1 MRRTPFVLLQAGNL
15 LSGVGNGVAM
25 VVLPWLVLE
34 ITGSA
39 TATGAIAAATLVP
52 VLVSSL
58 FVGTLVDMVGRKR
71 VALLADALSGVSTAG
86 IPLLAVLGV
95 LEPVWL
101 FALAVVGAV
110 LDPAGYTARKA
121 MLPGAATRAGWSWER
136 ANGVHEAVYGSAYIL
151 GPGVGGLLI
160 GFVGAESALW
170 ATAGAFA
177 LALIATALL
186 QVPGAGRPEAHE
198 RPENL
203 WHGTVEGL
211 VFVWRQPLLRTVTL
225 LVCLLIAAYLPF
237 ESVVLPVHFTE
248 IDEPR
253 QLGIVVTAMS
263 LGGVVGSLGAAR
275 LVRLLGRHR
284 TFVASVILA
293 CVALLG
299 LAFLPDLPAMVCFGL
314 LTGLFWGPVNPI
326 FDLAMQV
333 RTPEHM
339 RGRVIGVITSAIYAA
354 GPVGLILAG
363 PAIDGW
369 GVRTASLVFA
379 SVVLAL
385 AFLTLL
391 PRTLRELDGLQDPGA
406 EPHVALATPY
416 PHPEQAD

>member
-34 ITGSA
+34 LTGSA
-39 TATGAIAAATLVP
+39 TAAGGIAAATLVP
-52 VLVSSL
+52 ALLSSL
-58 FVGTLVDMVGRKR
+58 VVGTLIDMLGRR
-71 VALLADALSGVSTAG
+71 RIALLADLLSGLSTAG
-86 IPLLAVLGV
+86 IPLLAVLGALDV
-95 LEPVWL
+95 GWL
-101 FALAVVGAV
+101 FALAAVGAV

-136 ANGVHEAVYGSAYIL
+136 ANGWHEAVYGSAYIV

-170 ATAGAFA
+170 VTAGAFA
-177 LALIATALL
+177 LSVLATGFLR
-186 QVPGAGRPEAHE
+186 VPGAGRPGAHE
-198 RPENL
+198 RPESL
-203 WHGTVEGL
+203 WRGTVEGL
-211 VFVWRQPLLRTVTL
+211 VFVWRQPLLRTITL

-237 ESVVLPVHFTE
+237 ESVVLPVHFTQ

-263 LGGVVGSLGAAR
+263 AGGVVGSLCAAR
-275 LVRLLGRHR
+275 LVRVFGRYR
-284 TFVASVILA
+284 TLVASVILA
-293 CVALLG
+293 CLALLG
-299 LAFLPDLPAMVCFGL
+299 LAFLPDLPALVAFSL

-333 RTPEHM
+333 RTPEQM

-354 GPVGLILAG
+354 GPVGLLLAG
-363 PAIDGW
+363 PAIDAW
-369 GVRTASLVFA
+369 GVSTAALVFA
-379 SVVLAL
+379 AAVLAV

-391 PRTLRELDGLQDPGA
+391 PRTLRELDDLRDPGA
-406 EPHVALATPY
+406 EPHVTLATPY
-416 PHPEQAD
+416 PRPEQAD

>member
-1 MRRTPFVLLQAGNL
+1 VRRTPFVLLQAGNL

-34 ITGSA
+34 LTGSA
-39 TATGAIAAATLVP
+39 TAAGLIAAATLVP
-52 VLVSSL
+52 VLLSAL
-58 FVGTLVDMVGRKR
+58 FVGTLVDMVGRR
-71 VALLADALSGVSTAG
+71 RIALLADTLSGLSTAG
-86 IPLLAVLGV
+86 IPLLAVLG
-95 LEPVWL
+95 LLDPVWL

-136 ANGVHEAVYGSAYIL
+136 ANGWHEAVYGSAYII
-151 GPGVGGLLI
+151 GPGVGGMLI

-170 ATAGAFA
+170 VTAAAFA
-177 LALIATALL
+177 LSVLATAFLH
-186 QVPGAGRPEAHE
+186 VPGAGRPEQHE
-198 RPENL
+198 RPASL

-211 VFVWRQPLLRTVTL
+211 VFVWRQPLLRMVTL

-253 QLGIVVTAMS
+253 HLGIVVTAMS
-263 LGGVVGSLGAAR
+263 AGGVVGSLSAAR
-275 LVRLLGRHR
+275 LVAVLGRHR

-293 CVALLG
+293 CLALLG
-299 LAFLPDLPAMVCFGL
+299 VALLPDLPALVAFSL
-314 LTGLFWGPVNPI
+314 LTGLFWGPVQPI

-333 RTPEHM
+333 RTPEAM

-354 GPVGLILAG
+354 GPVGLLLAG

-369 GVRTASLVFA
+369 GVHTASLVFA
-379 SVVLAL
+379 SIVFAIAL
-385 AFLTLL
+385 LVLL
-391 PRTLRELDGLQDPGA
+391 PRTLRELDDLHDPGA
-406 EPHVALATPY
+406 DPHVALPTPY
-416 PHPEQAD
+416 PTRPEP

>member
-1 MRRTPFVLLQAGNL
+1 MRRTPFVLLQVGNL

-34 ITGSA
+34 MTGSA
-39 TATGAIAAATLVP
+39 TAAGGIAAATLVP
-52 VLVSSL
+52 ALLSSL
-58 FVGTLVDMVGRKR
+58 LVGTFIDMVGRKR
-71 VALLADALSGVSTAG
+71 VALLADTLSGLSTAG

-95 LEPVWL
+95 LDIGWL
-101 FALAVVGAV
+101 FGLAVVGAV

-136 ANGVHEAVYGSAYIL
+136 ANGWHEAIYGSAYIV

-177 LALIATALL
+177 LSVVATAFLH
-186 QVPGAGRPEAHE
+186 VPGAGRPEKHE
-198 RPENL
+198 RPASI
-203 WHGTVEGL
+203 WQGTVEGL
-211 VFVWRQPLLRTVTL
+211 VFVWRQPLLRTITL

-253 QLGIVVTAMS
+253 QLGIVVTVMS
-263 LGGVVGSLGAAR
+263 AGGVVGSLCSAR
-275 LVRLLGRHR
+275 LVRLFGRYR
-284 TFVASVILA
+284 TFVASAILA
-293 CVALLG
+293 CLALLG
-299 LAFLPDLPAMVCFGL
+299 LAFLPALPALVAFSL
-314 LTGLFWGPVNPI
+314 LTGLFWGPVQPI

-354 GPVGLILAG
+354 GPLGLLLAG

-369 GVRTASLVFA
+369 GVHTASLVFA
-379 SVVLAL
+379 SIVLAV

-391 PRTLRELDGLQDPGA
+391 PRTLRELDDLHDPGA
-406 EPHVALATPY
+406 DPHVTLPTPY
-416 PHPEQAD
+416 AER